1 MFTQNREQLRQFF
14 IDVWHKHQN
23 QHPLEPLEAMVLEV
37 ILLHREYHR
46 DLTDKRLASDFLPE
60 HGQTNPFLHLG
71 LHIALREQINTDR
84 PNGIKAIYHSLL
96 LTYSDAHTIEHQM
109 MECLMEALWQSQRY
123 QTLLDESAYLACLQQ
138 QVAKK

>member
-23 QHPLEPLEAMVLEV
+23 HQPLEPLETMVLEV
-37 ILLHREYHR
+37 ILIHPEYHR
-46 DLTDKRLASDFLPE
+46 YLTDKQLASDFLPD

-84 PNGIKAIYHSLL
+84 PMGIKAIYHSLIF
-96 LTYSDAHTIEHQM
+96 TYSDVHTTEHQM

-123 QTLLDESAYLACLQQ
+123 QTLPDESAYLACLQQ